1 MNRGWKRKK
10 ENEVCDEMEF
20 HFTYNKR
27 ACWWKLST
35 WTGSALHCISH
46 IYLIPR
52 KADSFTP
59 PTPHYF
65 DSHTHLFY
73 ELIVT

>member
-10 ENEVCDEMEF
+10 ENEVRDEMEF

-35 WTGSALHCISH
+35 WTGRPADWQCLDKGAFFFYHPLD
-46 IYLIPR
+46 LI
-52 KADSFTP
+52 KILN
-59 PTPHYF
+59 HN
-65 DSHTHLFY
+65 L
-73 ELIVT
+73 